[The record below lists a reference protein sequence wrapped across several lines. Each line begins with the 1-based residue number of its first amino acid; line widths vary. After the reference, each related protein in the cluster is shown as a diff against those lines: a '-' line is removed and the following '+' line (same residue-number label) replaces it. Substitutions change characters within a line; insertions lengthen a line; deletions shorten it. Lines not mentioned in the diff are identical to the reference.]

1 MDNEE
6 LSHLLDG
13 YKYLAQLKYR
23 PRDNWFNDDW
33 PLLRSEETTTT
44 QKENTMTEKKLYQI
58 NISTAGVMT
67 AAGVTHTVFTVK
79 YGHKLAV
86 NSAGK
91 WVMEVK
97 GTGEVITCDKD
108 DVEEVMP
115 YTVSVQF
122 ETGKQY
128 YSYLAEKGSVELN
141 AFYIFDA
148 PLGRAIA
155 QVIKLDTKSPAA
167 TKEFKPLAKLNVTL
181 P

>member
-6 LSHLLDG
+6 LSHLMDS
-13 YKYLAQLKYR
+13 YKYMAQLKYR
-23 PRDNWFNDDW
+23 PRNNWLDGDW
-33 PLLRSEETTTT
+33 NTT

-58 NISTAGVMT
+58 NIPVN
-67 AAGVTHTVFTVK
+67 TVK

-91 WVMEVK
+91 WVMEIK
-97 GTGEVITCDKD
+97 GTGEVVTCDKD

-122 ETGKQY
+122 QTGKQIY
-128 YSYLAEKGSVELN
+128 NYLAEKGSVELN

-148 PLGRAIA
+148 PLGRAIT
-155 QVIKLDTKSPAA
+155 QVVKLDTKSPAA
-167 TKEFKPLAKLNVTL
+167 SVEFKPLAKLNVTL
-181 P
+181 S

>member
-1 MDNEE
+1 MENEE
-6 LSHLLDG
+6 ASHMLDT
-13 YKYLAQLKYR
+13 YRYMAQLKYR
-23 PRDNWFNDDW
+23 PRDNWLEGDW
-33 PLLRSEETTTT
+33 NTT

-58 NISTAGVMT
+58 NIPVN
-67 AAGVTHTVFTVK
+67 TVK

-91 WVMEVK
+91 WVMEIK
-97 GTGEVITCDKD
+97 GTGEVVTCDKD

-122 ETGKQY
+122 QTGKQIY
-128 YSYLAEKGSVELN
+128 NYLAEKGSVELN

-155 QVIKLDTKSPAA
+155 QVVKLDTKSPAA
-167 TKEFKPLAKLNVTL
+167 SVEFKPLAKLNVTL
-181 P
+181 S